1 MKKLFYTLPILI
13 VAIALSSCNFK
24 DETEV
29 TLKNSTEKPITFT
42 SFSESVDSDLPLTIA
57 AGSESKVSYDSGA
70 EDVTFKLTYDGKSYS
85 GSTNYV
91 QDYSE
96 YTLTVY
102 LDGSTLKNKV
112 NSGTAYTLKEEN

>member
-1 MKKLFYTLPILI
+1 MICFTDNADAAKELKDFCENEAEENEDNILCDIYYTSKYFDIDLTFAVISNKKDTATAFDFGRMT
-13 VAIALSSCNFK
+13 
-24 DETEV
+24 
-29 TLKNSTEKPITFT
+29 
-42 SFSESVDSDLPLTIA
+42 
-57 AGSESKVSYDSGA
+57 A
-70 EDVTFKLTYDGKSYS
+70 EDVTFKLTYDGKTYS